1 MTRLYGLIIFTV
13 SFCIASQLNA
23 QSSVLAKGSWFKME
37 IGERGIYKLTY
48 TYLKNAGIDV
58 DNINPQTIKIFGNP
72 GGMLPQ
78 SNAVERPFDLQQNAI
93 FIKGEEDGKFD
104 SDDYILFYAQ
114 DGDSYSYVDNE
125 LIYEHN
131 LYSDVNYYFIT
142 FSGDN
147 GIRIAEQA
155 DLGTTFPKI
164 STYNDFGYYKVEK
177 YNLLASGREWF
188 SEKYDLTLSQEYSFS
203 FKKLVT
209 NSQSKVHVRVM
220 AQTFNPSSFDIN
232 FNGELLGNMPVES
245 VPDFTQKVYRYS
257 IKGKENENTF
267 TKGLSA
273 VNELIDIGV
282 TYKKNSSGQS
292 VGYLND
298 ILVEVERHLELTDN
312 VNIFRSL
319 QSLNNA
325 NSTYEIKGL
334 NSNSVV
340 WDITDPTLP
349 TKQQFNLSGSTGSF
363 GAQSSTLREYVVF
376 NTTIEH
382 VPNNISSIP
391 NQNIKGNTDSELL
404 IITNPNFKA
413 QADQLASFRSSNDNI
428 ASRVVLI
435 DQVFNEFSSGRQDVS
450 AIRDY
455 VRYLYKN
462 GKIKYLLLFGRGS
475 YDYKNTIN
483 GNTNFVPIYESR
495 NSLHPLDTYASDDY
509 FGFLE
514 DEEGEWAEVS
524 GGNHTMDIGVG
535 RLPVRTAQEAEGVVN
550 KLINYSTNEQTIGDW
565 KNNVVFV
572 ADDGD
577 FNLHQRQA
585 DELTVYV
592 DTTYTAFNPNKFYLD
607 DFPQVSRPNG
617 ESAPLA
623 SAQLDKTIEKGALI
637 VNFTGHGGE
646 SGWMQEQVLDIAQ
659 IQSWDNYNKLPLF
672 VTATC
677 EFGRHDDPRRVSGGE
692 MVVTSAKGG
701 GIAIVST
708 CRPVSSSSNFALN
721 KVFYTAVYSKENGGY
736 LRLGDI
742 FRITKNESNDLATD
756 FNKVGNRNFA
766 LLGDPSLRLAYPAQ
780 EIIITAINDN
790 TNKSD
795 TLKALGKVKLT
806 GGVKTTQ
813 GSLDNSFNGEVSFV
827 IYDKDIPRT
836 TLGNENPPFTY
847 DSRENI
853 IFKGVSTVNA
863 GTFDIEF
870 IVPKNISYQLGNS
883 KINLYAHQATGLRDA
898 NGSDI
903 KLKIGGTASS
913 PPTDNEGPEIKLY
926 MGDSLNTNL
935 SGVSHNTFLVATFK
949 DESGINL
956 SGFGLGNNITAT
968 LDGEQTFVMNAYYQA
983 HLNSYKKGSL
993 RFPITGLS
1001 KGEHAIVVKAW
1012 DTYNN
1017 SSESRIDFTVA
1028 DPNSIVIYNLKNY
1041 PNPFTNTTNFKF
1053 SHNRAG
1059 ENLKV
1064 TLDIISPISGT
1075 VFTSDFEIDNSPSE
1089 INLFEWNGESVTGDK
1104 LDAGIYIFRVT
1115 VRSIR
1120 DGAKKQDYKKLILIN

>member
-1 MTRLYGLIIFTV
+1 MTRLYGLIILIITL
-13 SFCIASQLNA
+13 CAASQLNA
-23 QSSVLAKGSWFKME
+23 QSSVLAKGNWLKMK
-37 IGERGIYKLTY
+37 IGKRGIYKLTY
-48 TYLKNAGIDV
+48 SYLKNAGFDV
-58 DNINPQTIKIFGNP
+58 DNIDPHTIKIYGNP

-78 SNAVERPFDLQQNAI
+78 SNDIERPFDLLQNAI
-93 FIKGEEDGKFD
+93 FISGETDNKFN
-104 SDDYILFYAQ
+104 SGDYILFYAQ
-114 DGDSYSYVDNE
+114 DGDTYSYMDNE
-125 LIYEHN
+125 LTYEHN
-131 LYSDVNYYFIT
+131 LYSDANYYFIT
-142 FSGDN
+142 YGGDN
-147 GIRIAEQA
+147 GLRLTEQA
-155 DLGTTFPKI
+155 DLGSSFPIITT
-164 STYNDFGYYKVEK
+164 YHDFDYYKAEK

-188 SEKYDLTLSQEYSFS
+188 SEKYDLTLSNDYSFS
-203 FKKLVT
+203 FKKLVA
-209 NSQSKVHVRVM
+209 NSQAKVHTRVM
-220 AQTFNPSSFDIN
+220 AQTFSPSSFDISL
-232 FNGELLGNMPVES
+232 NGQSIGNIPVES

-257 IKGKENENTF
+257 IKGKENEVTF
-267 TKGLSA
+267 TNNLSG
-273 VNELIDIGV
+273 VNELIDIGIS
-282 TYKKNSSGQS
+282 YNKNSAGQS

-298 ILVEVERHLELTDN
+298 ILIEVERHLELTDN
-312 VNIFRSL
+312 FNVFRSL
-319 QSLNNA
+319 QSLDNA
-325 NSTYEIKGL
+325 NSTYQLKGL
-334 NSNSVV
+334 TSNSTI
-340 WDITDPTLP
+340 WDITNPTLP
-349 TKQQFNLSGSTGSF
+349 TYQNFNLVGSMGSF
-363 GAQSSTLREYVVF
+363 GAQSSTLKEYIVF
-376 NTTIEH
+376 NTTIEN
-382 VPNNISSIP
+382 VPVNISSIP
-391 NQNIKGNTDSELL
+391 NQNIKGNTDAELL
-404 IITNPNFKA
+404 IVTHPNFKA
-413 QADQLASFRSSNDNI
+413 QADQLASFRSNNDNI
-428 ASRVVLI
+428 PSRVVLI
-435 DQVFNEFSSGRQDVS
+435 DQVFNEFSSGRQDVT

-475 YDYKNTIN
+475 YDYKNTIS

-535 RLPVRTAQEAEGVVN
+535 RLPVRNTQEAEAVVN
-550 KLINYSTNEQTIGDW
+550 KLINYATNEHTLGDW

-623 SAQLDKTIEKGALI
+623 SSQLDKTIENGALI

-659 IQSWDNYNKLPLF
+659 IQSWNNYNKLPLF

-692 MVVTSAKGG
+692 MVVTSNKGG

-721 KVFYTAVYSKENGGY
+721 KVFYTAVYSKMSGEY
-736 LRLGDI
+736 PRLGDI
-742 FRITKNESNDLATD
+742 FKITKNESINLATD

-766 LLGDPSLRLAYPAQ
+766 LLGDPSLRLAYPSQ
-780 EIIITAINDN
+780 EIVITAINDN

-806 GGVKTTQ
+806 GEVRTNQ
-813 GSLDNSFNGEVSFV
+813 SSLDNSFNGEVSFV
-827 IYDKDIPRT
+827 IYDKDIPKT

-853 IFKGVSTVNA
+853 IFKGVSTVKE

-883 KINLYAHQATGLRDA
+883 KINLYAYQSTGLRDA

-903 KLKIGGTASS
+903 KLKIGGSAIN
-913 PPTDNEGPEIKLY
+913 PPVDNEGPEIKLY
-926 MGDSLNTNL
+926 IGDSLNTNL

-993 RFPITGLS
+993 KFPITGLS
-1001 KGEHAIVVKAW
+1001 KGEHSIVVKAW

-1041 PNPFTNTTNFKF
+1041 PNPFTKSTSFKF

-1059 ENLKV
+1059 ENLNV
-1064 TLDIISPISGT
+1064 ILDIISPISGT
-1075 VFTSDFEIDNSPSE
+1075 VFNASFEIDNSPSE
-1089 INLFEWNGESVTGDK
+1089 INLFDWNGESVTGDK